1 MDETGALPK
10 ILLVDDTPANIKLLA
25 DILRGESSLVVA
37 TNGSDA
43 LDLAGREQPD
53 LVLLDVMMPDMDG
66 YEVCKRLKRSP
77 ATRDI
82 PVIFVTA
89 MTDVEDETRGFDV
102 GAVDFIA
109 KPISPPVVLSRV
121 RSAVALRRKSRE
133 LAELSG
139 KLARYLSP
147 QLYESIFQGRRDARI
162 GSHRKKLTIFF
173 SDIVGFT
180 STTERLESEV
190 MNELLNSYLERMSQI
205 VMRHGGT
212 IDKFMG
218 DAIMAFFGDPETRGD
233 KEDALACVRMAME
246 MREALGGFQRE
257 WYERGVET
265 PFRVRVG
272 INTGYCTVGNFG
284 SAERMEYTIIGGQ
297 VNVASR
303 LESAAEP
310 DQILISHETW
320 SLVRDEVYCIKKEA
334 LELKGIPYPIQTYQV
349 VDALDTVRGAD
360 YEHPLRDLMEDAAR
374 VTAATPLREAAA
386 MLGNG
391 TACLLAVDEQ
401 GALAGLVT
409 ASGLARMACGS
420 LAGLD
425 GVVADAMDGSPLAL
439 EPMTPLGLAARQAA
453 GRAPR
458 AQSDPLVVMDG
469 GEPLGVVRVG
479 PLLARLAD
487 LYEKGACP
495 EDEGGAT

>member
-1 MDETGALPK
+1 MNETGALPK

-37 TNGSDA
+37 TNGADA
-43 LDLAGREQPD
+43 LELAGREQPD

-66 YEVCKRLKRSP
+66 YEVCKRFKRSP

-109 KPISPPVVLSRV
+109 KPISPPVVRSRV
-121 RSAVALRRKSRE
+121 RAAVALRRKSRE

-233 KEDALACVRMAME
+233 KQDALACVRMAME

-265 PFRVRVG
+265 PFRVRAG

-303 LESAAEP
+303 LEGAAEP
-310 DQILISHETW
+310 DQIVISHETW
-320 SLVRDEVYCIKKEA
+320 SLVRDEVYCIKKGA

-349 VDALDTVRGAD
+349 VDALDTVQSAG
-360 YEHPLRDLMEDAAR
+360 YEHPVRDIMEDAPR
-374 VTAATPLREAAA
+374 VRADASLREAAA
-386 MLGNG
+386 ALHDG
-391 TACLLAVDEQ
+391 AVCLLVVDAQ
-401 GALAGLVT
+401 GTLAGLLT
-409 ASGLARMACGS
+409 AGGLARMACGS
-420 LAGLD
+420 LVGLD
-425 GVVADAMDGSPLAL
+425 GVVADAMDGAPVSLEPVTPLAL
-439 EPMTPLGLAARQAA
+439 AARLAA
-453 GRAPR
+453 GRDLQ
-458 AQSDPLVVMDG
+458 AQGEPLVVMEG

-479 PLLARLAD
+479 ALLARLAD
-487 LYEKGACP
+487 LYEKGVCP
-495 EDEGGAT
+495 DGDGGAP